1 MRPHPRLVRRGFGR
15 RGINLATIG
24 REESRKMGFGA
35 HVVFLIRRGTRA
47 TLAIRFQA
55 TNYRGPAV
63 HATVVSFLDFL
74 FFCPLLRQ
82 ESEI

>member
-47 TLAIRFQA
+47 TLAIRFHC
-55 TNYRGPAV
+55 RGPAV